1 MGATSFTASVV
12 FNIDVATPIMN
23 YSVYCANASY
33 THTLYL
39 SSTTDSSTAF
49 MTIQTNKTFSV
60 GDSDNSYT
68 FTAAQL
74 QTLYDY
80 TKNSKNTN
88 FVLHVITYDGGTSL
102 GDYYTGGII
111 RTSADRSSPVI
122 DDLLIEEY
130 NYDVYA
136 ITQGQY
142 FVQTKSGVQVV
153 PQHSGQGGAGGQ
165 YGATIVSYKLT
176 IGSQSVTSAN
186 PVLIIDPLN
195 NVANQA
201 TVTATDSRGYT
212 TTYSKN
218 ILVLEYAVPTLT
230 DYSITRKYNSGI
242 TFITLQGTFS
252 PLVFNGV
259 AQNTIGSLQFQYREQ
274 GTSTWRNG
282 MTIPLTETLT
292 GIFSFDDPSHS
303 FVLNEMVTYDVRF
316 VGSDIFSDINF
327 GVFEL
332 HRSGA
337 TVSYREGCIGINNRT
352 PDCALDAGGDIKASG
367 NITAGGTITAT
378 GDVSANG
385 HRVMSFVQTLNS
397 TTDLND
403 LTDFGIWLQTNVSA
417 ATTAHHYP
425 QQGAVGWLEVF
436 AVNGNVLQRYTDLY
450 GLTIYYRVY
459 TGNAWSPAWRKV
471 DTITVT

>member
-1 MGATSFTASVV
+1 
-12 FNIDVATPIMN
+12 
-23 YSVYCANASY
+23 
-33 THTLYL
+33 
-39 SSTTDSSTAF
+39 
-49 MTIQTNKTFSV
+49 MTVQTNKTFSV

-80 TKNSKNTN
+80 TKNSKNTS
-88 FVLHVITYDGGTSL
+88 VYLHVITYNGGTSL
-102 GDYYTGGII
+102 GDYFTACMI
-111 RTSADRSSPVI
+111 RTSAERSSPVI
-122 DDLLIEEY
+122 DDLLIEES
-130 NYDVYA
+130 NGDVYA

-186 PVLIIDPLN
+186 PVLVIDPLN

-218 ILVLEYAVPTLT
+218 ILVLEYASPTLT
-230 DYSITRKYNSGI
+230 ARSITRQYNTTI
-242 TFITLQGTFS
+242 TFVSFEGEFS
-252 PLVFNGV
+252 PLVYNGV
-259 AQNTIGSLQFQYREQ
+259 AQNSIGSLQFQYRVQ
-274 GTSTWRNG
+274 GTSAWQNG
-282 MTIPLTETLT
+282 PTMVLTETQDGT
-292 GIFSFDDPSHS
+292 FSYDNTSSPFALD
-303 FVLNEMVTYDVRF
+303 EMKTYDVRF
-316 VGSDIFSDINF
+316 TGNDLFTAINF
-327 GVFEL
+327 GVFTL
-332 HRSGA
+332 RRSGA
-337 TVSYREGCIGINNRT
+337 TVSYREGCIGINNRS

-367 NITAGGTITAT
+367 TISAEN
-378 GDVSANG
+378 VLANG
-385 HRVMSFVQTLNS
+385 YRVMSFVRALDS
-397 TTDLND
+397 STDLNN

-417 ATTAHHYP
+417 ATIAHHYP